1 MIESAPSESILKS
14 LNKQPTLNITRN
26 LINKEDF
33 TTTKKAV
40 CSAATTTPSILKK
53 ESTTIQVEI
62 TQTPPSRLMS
72 STSSDTSSSS
82 SSESNNNLKS
92 LNRLHS
98 TSTSASVVHNKPP
111 APPTTKYRIQCRS
124 SHYNP
129 KDIANSLY
137 DIDEH
142 LNKDLIFDYFFNDN
156 YMLDCL
162 TLNSN
167 NYSCVNTFKE
177 SNNNTNVN
185 NNLNNNNNSSNSS
198 SNQPWVKFN
207 LIFIKVH

>member
-33 TTTKKAV
+33 TTTKKAA
-40 CSAATTTPSILKK
+40 CSAAAATTTPGILKK

-62 TQTPPSRLMS
+62 TQTAPSRLMS
-72 STSSDTSSSS
+72 STSSETSSS
-82 SSESNNNLKS
+82 SSESTNLKS
-92 LNRLHS
+92 LNRVHS
-98 TSTSASVVHNKPP
+98 TTVVHNKPP

-177 SNNNTNVN
+177 SNNNNNNTNVN
-185 NNLNNNNNSSNSS
+185 NNLNNNNNSSSS